1 MMRPKT
7 VIRLV
12 DGYTPINNLMANQ
25 YKERMQ
31 EMKTEDL
38 QAKGLT
44 QEQIDYVMA
53 EYGKELNGIKQDR
66 DNYKTQLAT
75 AQATLKSFEGVNVQ
89 ELQGKVTQL
98 AADLANKEMEL
109 QKQIADRDFNDL
121 LKATAEGYKPRNL
134 KAVMPFLDVEKL
146 KGSKNQEADIKAAL
160 DAVKKD
166 NAYLF
171 QDVSIPRVVSST
183 PGPGGAAT
191 EDTKA
196 RANAALRNILGR
208 E

>member
-98 AADLANKEMEL
+98 TADLANKEMEL

>member
-1 MMRPKT
+1 M
-7 VIRLV
+7 
-12 DGYTPINNLMANQ
+12 
-25 YKERMQ
+25 E
-31 EMKTEDL
+31 TEDL
-38 QAKGLT
+38 QARGLT

-66 DNYKTQLAT
+66 DNYKTQLT
-75 AQATLKSFEGVNVQ
+75 AAQTTLKSFEGVNVQ
-89 ELQGKVTQL
+89 ELQGKIIQL
-98 AADLANKEMEL
+98 TADLANKETEL